1 MAFTN
6 REYADAACEANDK
19 GQMLYVLVGED
30 GDESLLIAPVNY
42 YVCEELTNRTD
53 GTVNPNYDEELLE
66 EKRKNKLNEALGS
79 ANNAIN
85 NGAVKVT
92 EEAHIE
98 TNANTLTDLNNE
110 RDRMVTLGLD
120 KTEWLSKEDIPLQL
134 TLLELEEL
142 INYIGKYKSN
152 VWSQYYTFK
161 YKIENAQNIDEIAE
175 IEIVYSFPG
184 VEIIEPIW

>member
-1 MAFTN
+1 MAY
-6 REYADAACEANDK
+6 YA
-19 GQMLYVLVGED
+19 
-30 GDESLLIAPVNY
+30 SVNY

-98 TNANTLTDLNNE
+98 TNASTLTDLNNE

-184 VEIIEPIW
+184 VEIIEPVW

>member
-110 RDRMVTLGLD
+110 RDRMVSLGLE
-120 KTEWLSKEDIPLQL
+120 KTEWLSKEDILKSLPNDIE
-134 TLLELEEL
+134 LL
-142 INYIGKYKSN
+142 
-152 VWSQYYTFK
+152 
-161 YKIENAQNIDEIAE
+161 
-175 IEIVYSFPG
+175 
-184 VEIIEPIW
+184 